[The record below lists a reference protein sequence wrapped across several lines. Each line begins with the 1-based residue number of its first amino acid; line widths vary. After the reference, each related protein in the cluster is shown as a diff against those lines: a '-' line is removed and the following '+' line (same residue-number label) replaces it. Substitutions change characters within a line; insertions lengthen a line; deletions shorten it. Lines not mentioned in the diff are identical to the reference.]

1 MPTLKINIAKR
12 HHVAYGYSET
22 TSSGGF
28 LCFFL
33 TIGTGIESS
42 SSTQLLLLLSVRER
56 ERERE
61 REGAG
66 LKYSERG
73 RESLEEFFFFFLYVK
88 NNIVGLK
95 EKKKDK
101 VGWVCFTL
109 WQCNLVFCF

>member
-22 TSSGGF
+22 TSSGGL

-61 REGAG
+61 GVG

-95 EKKKDK
+95 EKKKK
-101 VGWVCFTL
+101 IKWGGFVLLYGNVTL
-109 WQCNLVFCF
+109 FFCF